1 MEPLELS
8 TVYREFAA
16 YLQVE
21 KGIAAATRRAY
32 LKATER
38 FLALCAGQPGA
49 LLLAPDWALAQLDRR
64 AVEMHLG
71 SLRTR
76 RGWKTSSIALQATAL
91 REFFRFL
98 HLKGHVAKN
107 PLRGLRIGRVLQ
119 VPAPPAGDEAAVRAL
134 FPEASAGLAEL
145 RLALLLELLYGCAL
159 RPAQAYRLT
168 GIDLAPG
175 EREARLVFG
184 ETALGVPLSAAGCG
198 RVARYLEARRRALAG
213 GGAPAGLA
221 PAAVPFWVDERGRA
235 CSPARLARAVARAM
249 ERAGLGGGAPA
260 LRQLAA
266 RHFRE
271 RGADVRSVQ
280 RLLGARRLG
289 TLDRFQPPEFR
300 DVVAQF
306 RRLHPRAGVV
316 EEEP

>member
-1 MEPLELS
+1 MEPQKLWS
-8 TVYREFAA
+8 VYSEFAA

-38 FLALCAGQPGA
+38 FLALCVAQPGA
-49 LLLAPDWALAQLDRR
+49 LLLAPDWTLGHLDRR

-76 RGWKTSSIALQATAL
+76 RGWKTSSIALQSTAL

-98 HLKGHVAKN
+98 HLKGHVEKN
-107 PLRGLRIGRVLQ
+107 PLRGLRIGRARQ
-119 VPAPPAGDEAAVRAL
+119 VPTPPPGEEAAVRAL
-134 FPEASAGLAEL
+134 FPEATGGLADL

-159 RPAQAYRLT
+159 RPSQAYRIT
-168 GIDLAPG
+168 GIDLAAG
-175 EREARLVFG
+175 ESAARLVFG
-184 ETALGVPLSAAGCG
+184 ESALSVPLSAEGCG
-198 RVARYLEARRRALAG
+198 RVARYLDARHRALAG
-213 GGAPAGLA
+213 AGGSAPIEFATA
-221 PAAVPFWVDERGRA
+221 PFWVDERGRA
-235 CSPARLARAVARAM
+235 CSPARLARAIARAM

-271 RGADVRSVQ
+271 RGADIRSVQ

-289 TLDRFQPPEFR
+289 TLDRFRPPDFR
-300 DVVAQF
+300 EVVAQF
-306 RRLHPRAGVV
+306 RRLHPRAGAPG
-316 EEEP
+316 EER